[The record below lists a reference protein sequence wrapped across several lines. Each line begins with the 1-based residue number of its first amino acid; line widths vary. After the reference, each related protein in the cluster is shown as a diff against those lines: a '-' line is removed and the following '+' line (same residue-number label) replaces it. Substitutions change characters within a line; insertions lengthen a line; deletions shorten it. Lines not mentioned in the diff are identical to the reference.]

1 MEKGIDSQF
10 IDLFFK
16 ICTFLLELFI
26 SFISFIIHS
35 CIHNDCD
42 AYCYDCYDIAF
53 NIISLGIYSES
64 EVLPKRPQQYIYSEQ
79 GIPIQVPSAYS
90 TLPVADPTII
100 SIPGHSVQEIPE
112 DGSMYIPQSQVK
124 PMAPS
129 SHSFLPVQTMS
140 SDPVSA
146 MAQVNPLHPMNMV
159 NGINRVGPANSLV
172 SPPPPPGM
180 TAGGMMPTYDK
191 SMEMEESGHLLVC
204 QNAGCKQVYRSK
216 QVRRE
221 GGE

>member
-1 MEKGIDSQF
+1 M
-10 IDLFFK
+10 DLK
-16 ICTFLLELFI
+16 VVNSFLSRLVLSLFI
-26 SFISFIIHS
+26 HLQSYSQSF
-35 CIHNDCD
+35 
-42 AYCYDCYDIAF
+42 YTCYYYYYYIAF
-53 NIISLGIYSES
+53 NIISLGIYSGS
-64 EVLPKRPQQYIYSEQ
+64 EVLPKQPQQYIYSEQ

-90 TLPVADPTII
+90 TIPMTDPTII
-100 SIPGHSVQEIPE
+100 SIPGHSVQEVPE
-112 DGSMYIPQSQVK
+112 DGSMYIQQSQIK

-129 SHSFLPVQTMS
+129 SHSFLPVPTMS

-146 MAQVNPLHPMNMV
+146 MVQVNPLHPMNMV

-172 SPPPPPGM
+172 SSSSSSSAPPPPPPPPPGM
-180 TAGGMMPTYDK
+180 TAGGMMSTYDK